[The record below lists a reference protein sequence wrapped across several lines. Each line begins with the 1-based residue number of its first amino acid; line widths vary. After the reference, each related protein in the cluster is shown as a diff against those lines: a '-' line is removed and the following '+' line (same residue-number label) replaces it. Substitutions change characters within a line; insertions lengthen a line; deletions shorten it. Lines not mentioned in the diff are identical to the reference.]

1 MADRNY
7 WRRAS
12 TWGVLSAALFV
23 YMCVIVLANKAGFI
37 DDDAIRVVQGWESPE
52 LTRVMKFFSWLGSTD
67 VATVIAILVLAIL
80 GVFLKHRKELLL
92 FTIVVAG
99 MPLINHLLKNIFERD
114 RPDIHRIVQEHGFSF
129 PSGHSSASFAMYGV
143 LAYLLWRHVKTG
155 WGRGIMLALGLLFP
169 LCIGL
174 SRIYLGV
181 HYPSDVIGG
190 YLVSGA
196 FLGAA
201 IEVYGRIVRPKE

>member
-1 MADRNY
+1 MVERSH

-23 YMCVIVLANKAGFI
+23 YMCVIVLAGKAGFI
-37 DDDAIRVVQGWESPE
+37 DNDIIRIVQGWESPE
-52 LTRVMKFFSWLGSTD
+52 ITRAMKFFSWLGSTS
-67 VATVIAILVLAIL
+67 VAATIAIVVLALL
-80 GVFLKHRKELLL
+80 GIFLKHRKELLL
-92 FTIVVAG
+92 FTVVVAG
-99 MPLINHLLKNIFERD
+99 MPLINSLLKRMFVRE
-114 RPDIHRIVQEHGFSF
+114 RPDIHRIIQEHGYSF
-129 PSGHSSASFAMYGV
+129 PSGHSSSSFVFYGV
-143 LAYLLWRHVKTG
+143 LAYLLWRHVKPA
-155 WGRGIMLALGLLFP
+155 WGRGLMVVLGLAVP

-190 YLVSGA
+190 YLIGGA

-201 IEVYGRIVRPKE
+201 IEAFGRFVRPKE